1 MFNPHPLHLLIVDYV
16 RRNPGCC
23 KYDCAR
29 IATRNPLRDPSKQY
43 YLVNTCIRHN
53 LIKAIKKSNRYY
65 LYV

>member
-1 MFNPHPLHLLIVDYV
+1 MFNPHYLHKRIVQYV
-16 RRNPGCC
+16 KNNPGCC

-29 IATRNPLRDPSKQY
+29 IATKNPLRNPSKQY

-53 LIKAIKKSNRYY
+53 LIKATFKSNRYY